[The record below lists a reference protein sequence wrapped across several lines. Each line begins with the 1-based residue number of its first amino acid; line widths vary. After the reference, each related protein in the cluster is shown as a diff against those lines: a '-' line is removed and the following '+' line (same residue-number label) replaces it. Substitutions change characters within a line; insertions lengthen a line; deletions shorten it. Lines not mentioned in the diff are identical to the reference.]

1 MSSAVSD
8 DESELIIIDDHLY
21 ELIKY
26 SRDIEVA
33 KVLITH
39 GCRRDKGYAD
49 KYLLHAIESVN
60 LNFKIVYYL
69 LENSFN
75 VDKTMALIGAS
86 EHGYTEIVRRL
97 IEKGANLSSPAKRE
111 KGANLNIQNE
121 EGETALMIASG
132 GDYTD
137 IVRLLIEA
145 GANLNIQNEDGKTAL
160 MFASNTDIVRL
171 LIEAGANLNL
181 QNNDGHTALI
191 TATKRNDIEIV
202 RLLIEAGAAR
212 TPAALNIQDK
222 EQHTALTIACTKG
235 YKTIASLLIK
245 AGANLDLCA
254 EYGLT
259 ALHIASKGG
268 NIDIVRLLIE
278 GGAAHTPAI
287 NIQTVFGYTALILA
301 CKYGHTEI
309 ARRLI
314 EAGAHRHIKNG
325 DGENALYYAK
335 LNCPSILLM
344 LEAL

>member
-1 MSSAVSD
+1 MSSALSD

-21 ELIKY
+21 ELIEY

-39 GCRRDKGYAD
+39 GLRRDKGYAD

-75 VDKTMALIGAS
+75 VDKTMALIAAS
-86 EHGYTEIVRRL
+86 EHGYIEIVRRL
-97 IEKGANLSSPAKRE
+97 IE

-121 EGETALMIASG
+121 EGETALIIASG
-132 GDYTD
+132 NGYTD

-145 GANLNIQNEDGKTAL
+145 GATLDIQDKDGDTAL
-160 MFASNTDIVRL
+160 MLASSTEIVRL
-171 LIEAGANLNL
+171 LIEAGINLNI

-191 TATKRNDIEIV
+191 TATKRNAIEIA

-222 EQHTALTIACTKG
+222 EQQTALTIACTKG
-235 YKTIASLLIK
+235 YETIASLLIK

-254 EYGLT
+254 EYGFS

-309 ARRLI
+309 ARILI
-314 EAGAHRHIKNG
+314 EAGANQHIKNG
-325 DGENALYYAK
+325 DGENALHYAK
-335 LNCPSILLM
+335 LNCPSILPM